1 RLAKARSHRL
11 HGPAR
16 QSLRQRQGRELHE
29 DTQGRSRVSDG
40 VRNLRGRYSRPS
52 PLHRRGLQHSQTPLR
67 ARLSERNT
75 RIATPSNLSKPPPET
90 VHYQGRTPRCC
101 QSLRGLNRRGGKMN
115 GNEIDMRMF
124 AQRAGA
130 NVTFSAGSV
139 VFNQGDPGSCMY
151 IVQSGVIEMV
161 IGDKVIEVCGPN
173 EAIGFMSMVDDA
185 PRSST
190 ARVKEACELSVIDQR
205 KFRFMI
211 DEVPNF
217 ALYIMGAMA
226 RRIRG
231 MSQAM

>member
-1 RLAKARSHRL
+1 MQA
-11 HGPAR
+11 
-16 QSLRQRQGRELHE
+16 
-29 DTQGRSRVSDG
+29 
-40 VRNLRGRYSRPS
+40 
-52 PLHRRGLQHSQTPLR
+52 
-67 ARLSERNT
+67 
-75 RIATPSNLSKPPPET
+75 
-90 VHYQGRTPRCC
+90 
-101 QSLRGLNRRGGKMN
+101 N
-115 GNEIDMRMF
+115 GIDMRMF

-130 NVTFSAGSV
+130 NVSYPSGSI
-139 VFNQGDPGSCMY
+139 VFNKDDPGSCMY
-151 IVQSGVIEMV
+151 VVQFGVIEMM
-161 IGDKVIEVCGPN
+161 IGDKVIETCGPN
-173 EAIGFMSMVDDA
+173 EAIGFMSMLDGA